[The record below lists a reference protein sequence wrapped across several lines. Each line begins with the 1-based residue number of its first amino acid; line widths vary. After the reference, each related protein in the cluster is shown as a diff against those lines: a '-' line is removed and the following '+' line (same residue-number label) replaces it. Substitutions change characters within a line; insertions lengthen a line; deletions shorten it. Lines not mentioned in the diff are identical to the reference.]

1 MAFFTE
7 INELMPKFIWKFKG
21 PRVAKIILK
30 ENKAGASTIPNFKT
44 HYKAAVIKGTQYL
57 HKTDIKSTELELRV

>member
-1 MAFFTE
+1 
-7 INELMPKFIWKFKG
+7 MPKFIWKFKG

-30 ENKAGASTIPNFKT
+30 ENKVGVSMIPNFKT
-44 HYKAAVIKGTQYL
+44 HYKAAVIKVTQYL